1 MAKLETMT
9 CPYCESKVNV
19 VDIETDDGT
28 CPECGAPL
36 MGSLIFD
43 NVHDDDDDDY
53 EEGDLPGL
61 DDDMDDDLD
70 GDLDDDMDDD
80 MDDDE

>member
-9 CPYCESKVNV
+9 CPYCDSKVNMADV
-19 VDIETDDGT
+19 EIDDGT

-43 NVHDDDDDDY
+43 KVHADDDDEPF
-53 EEGDLPGL
+53 EEGEDRLVGL
-61 DDDMDDDLD
+61 DDDDDMDDDLD
-70 GDLDDDMDDD
+70 DD

>member
-9 CPYCESKVNV
+9 CPYCESKVSV
-19 VDIETDDGT
+19 SDVETDDGT

-43 NVHDDDDDDY
+43 TVHEDDDDDY
-53 EEGDLPGL
+53 EEGELPGGK
-61 DDDMDDDLD
+61 DDLD

>member
-1 MAKLETMT
+1 METIT

-19 VDIETDDGT
+19 SAVETDDGT

-43 NVHDDDDDDY
+43 TVHADDDDPYEEGEGHLSGLDGDDDDD
-53 EEGDLPGL
+53 L
-61 DDDMDDDLD
+61 
-70 GDLDDDMDDD
+70 
-80 MDDDE
+80 